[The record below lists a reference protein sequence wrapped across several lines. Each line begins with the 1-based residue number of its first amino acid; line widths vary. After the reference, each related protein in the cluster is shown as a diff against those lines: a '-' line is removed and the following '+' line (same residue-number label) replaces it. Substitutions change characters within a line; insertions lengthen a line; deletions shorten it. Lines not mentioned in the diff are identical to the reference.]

1 MKKDFLMPFRLC
13 IMSAF
18 IVHVFVAV
26 AQTYYVSPGGDNGQT
41 GLSSGTAW
49 ATLQHAADQVDAGDT
64 VLVSNGT
71 YTGFQLTTGGS
82 VGQLIR
88 FIADGD
94 NVVIDAPNGVTNDG
108 INVEGADWVE
118 INGFRVINQ
127 PRNGIRIVLSD
138 DCIVRNNYCDNNFK
152 RGIFTGF
159 TNRILIEHNTCL
171 NSIDEHGIYFSN
183 SADDPVI
190 RNNICHHN
198 NGAGIQIN
206 ADASQGGDGIT
217 TGAQIYGNVLFE
229 NGVGGGAAINL
240 DGVQGAFIYNNL
252 LYENHATGIAL
263 FQIDGGGPSTNALI
277 VHNTIIQASDGRWCA
292 LVVDGAIGARFYN
305 NIMINQ
311 HPWRGSIAVDADV
324 ASGLQSDFNV
334 FSNSMSATGDGS
346 SITLADWQALGYDG
360 YSLMAEPLPNIFES
374 PSTGVYELK
383 DGSQAIDAGS
393 ASFSFGVTQDII
405 GIIRPA
411 GIEHDIGAYES
422 DIILA
427 IEDISLPK
435 DSMVYIYSRIRVYTD
450 QNGIICSGD
459 IIGMDV
465 LVHSMNGKQIT
476 FRQNIED
483 KLVFI
488 PFSHRPAGMYLITL
502 TKHHIVVYTQMIYW
516 PGG

>member
-1 MKKDFLMPFRLC
+1 MDKLIPLRLPFLFLLLLQL
-13 IMSAF
+13 F
-18 IVHVFVAV
+18 GFV
-26 AQTYYVSPGGDNGQT
+26 AQTYYVAPSGDNSQT
-41 GLSSGTAW
+41 GLSPGTAW
-49 ATLQHAADQVDAGDT
+49 ASLQHAADQVDAGDI
-64 VLVSNGT
+64 VLVANGT
-71 YTGFQLTTGGS
+71 YDGFQLTTGGS
-82 VGQLIR
+82 SGQLIR
-88 FIADGD
+88 FIANGD
-94 NVVIDAPNGVTNDG
+94 NVVINAPNTITDDG

-127 PRNGIRIVLSD
+127 PRNGIRVVLSD
-138 DCIVRNNYCDNNFK
+138 DCIVRNNECDNNFE

-159 TNRILIEHNTCL
+159 TNRILIENNICL

-229 NGVGGGAAINL
+229 NGPGGGAAINL

-292 LVVDGAIGARFYN
+292 LVVDGAIDARFYN

-311 HPWRGSIAVDADV
+311 HPWRGSIAVDAD
-324 ASGLQSDFNV
+324 ALSGLQSDFNV
-334 FSNSMSATGDGS
+334 FSNSMSTVGDGT
-346 SITLADWQALGYDG
+346 SITLAEWQAFGYDG
-360 YSLMAEPLPNIFES
+360 NSLLADPLPSIFES
-374 PSTGVYELK
+374 PSMGGYELK
-383 DGSQAIDAGS
+383 DGAQAIDAGS
-393 ASFSFGVTQDII
+393 ASFSFGVTQDIV
-405 GIIRPA
+405 GTMRPA

-427 IEDISLPK
+427 IEDLSLPK
-435 DSMVYIYSRIRVYTD
+435 DSIEQISSRMRIYTD
-450 QNGIICSGD
+450 QNGILCSGD

-465 LVHSMNGKQIT
+465 LAHSMNGKQIA

-488 PFSHRPAGMYLITL
+488 PFSQHPAGMYLVTL
-502 TKHHIVVYTQMIYW
+502 TKHHVVVYTQMIYW
-516 PGG
+516 PG